1 MNHAVKTLIVGLG
14 SAHGDDQAG
23 WLVAE
28 NLQRSC
34 GELSDVTVRTAL
46 VPLDVLD
53 WLEGIDVLHL
63 CDACESASCETPLL
77 KLRWENGQFINADSP
92 IDHPHQIST
101 APFRSRG
108 SHDFS
113 VPEMLQ
119 LAAQLGTLP
128 KRVVLWAISGLR
140 FQPGDA
146 MSEQTHQTAIQS
158 TEEIFRD
165 VTVRAFEIESQ
176 QT

>member
-1 MNHAVKTLIVGLG
+1 MSRAAKTLIVGLG

-28 NLQRSC
+28 MLMGLC
-34 GELSDVTVRTAL
+34 GEFEDVTVCRAL

-53 WLEGIDVLHL
+53 WLDGIDVLHL
-63 CDACESASCETPLL
+63 CDACEPTSWDRQCL
-77 KLRWENGQFINADSP
+77 KFRWEAGQLVRWDSP
-92 IDHPHQIST
+92 TELLVHIAA
-101 APFRSRG
+101 APFRGRG

-119 LAAQLGTLP
+119 LAEQIGSLP
-128 KRVVLWAISGLR
+128 EDVVLWAITGVQ

-146 MSEQTHQTAIQS
+146 MSEQTRRTAVQAA
-158 TEEIFRD
+158 EEILK
-165 VTVRAFEIESQ
+165 VVAVRE
-176 QT
+176 